1 MWITIIILILE
12 NEYNPDYGFFQED
25 TTMRLKNKVAII
37 TGGNSGIGLATA
49 RVFLNEGAKVAI
61 TGRNPKT
68 LAEAAETLGGGV
80 LPLQVDVNDV
90 KAMEEAFAK
99 AAAELGKIDIV
110 FANAGIPGETAV
122 GKTSLE
128 TFEAIV
134 RTNFTAV
141 FFTVQA
147 ALPHLNDNASVILNG
162 SVHAVLGIPGYSA
175 YAGTKGAVRA
185 MTRNLASEL
194 APRGIRVNQV
204 TPGGTRT
211 PIWNSRA
218 TTTEEMSALE
228 AQIGAMSPLGRMSE
242 ADEIAKAALYFASDD
257 SLNVSGIEITVDG
270 GATGAPYGAKVFGR

>member
-1 MWITIIILILE
+1 MWITIVILILE
-12 NEYNPDYGFFQED
+12 VNHNPEFGFFQED
-25 TTMRLKNKVAII
+25 APMRLKNKVAII
-37 TGGNSGIGLATA
+37 TGGNSGIGFATA
-49 RVFLNEGAKVAI
+49 RIFLNEGAKVAI

-68 LAEAAETLGGGV
+68 LAEAAKALGHGV
-80 LPLQVDVNDV
+80 LALQVDVNDV
-90 KAMEEAFAK
+90 KATEEAFAK
-99 AAAELGKIDIV
+99 AAAELGKVDIV
-110 FANAGIPGETAV
+110 FANAGIAGETAL
-122 GKTSLE
+122 GKTTLE
-128 TFEAIV
+128 AFEAVV
-134 RTNFTAV
+134 RTNFTSV

-147 ALPHLNDNASVILNG
+147 ALPHLNDNGSIILNG

-211 PIWNSRA
+211 PIWNSRVQTA
-218 TTTEEMSALE
+218 QEMDALE

-242 ADEIAKAALYFASDD
+242 ADEIAKAALYLASDD

-270 GATGAPYGAKVFGR
+270 GATGAPSGAKMFRR

>member
-1 MWITIIILILE
+1 
-12 NEYNPDYGFFQED
+12 
-25 TTMRLKNKVAII
+25 MRLQNKVAVI

-49 RVFLNEGAKVAI
+49 RLFLAEGAKVAI

-68 LAEAAETLGGGV
+68 LAEAVENLGGGV

-90 KAMEEAFAK
+90 AATEEAFAK
-99 AAAELGKIDIV
+99 AASALGAFDIV
-110 FANAGIPGETAV
+110 FANAGIAGETAL

-128 TFEAIV
+128 QFEAVV
-134 RTNFTAV
+134 RTNFTSV

-147 ALPHLNDNASVILNG
+147 ALQHFNDNGSVILNG

-204 TPGGTRT
+204 TPGATRT
-211 PIWNSRA
+211 PIWNGRA
-218 TTTEEMSALE
+218 MTAEALTELE
-228 AQIGAMSPLGRMSE
+228 GRFGAMSPLGRMSE
-242 ADEIAKAALYFASDD
+242 AEEIAQAALYFASDD
-257 SLNVSGIEITVDG
+257 SRNVTGIEITVDG
-270 GATGAPYGAKVFGR
+270 GATSAPMGAKMFRSA